1 VEKSASLGDILRFRI
16 HFNISP
22 TQCEWHSMGL
32 YIMLYI
38 FIVYREELMFGL
50 YGKYIAKNIDDI
62 EI

>member
-1 VEKSASLGDILRFRI
+1 
-16 HFNISP
+16 
-22 TQCEWHSMGL
+22 MGL